1 MAKRPPKFKSP
12 EKFNS
17 FVFKQGG
24 FTLNGNCLTINKG
37 NKRFRFSYSR
47 PYEGNVKQIRIVRET
62 CSRFSLIII
71 TDHNHSNSYR
81 KTHDGASIG
90 LDFGLKTYLTKS
102 DGSKIGSPLF
112 FKQYQNKIRKLNKRL
127 SNAKKGSN
135 NRRRRLFELQQK
147 YRKTNDLRS
156 DFQWKLAHD
165 LCKQYD
171 YIFIED
177 LNIERMKRL
186 WGKKVSDLS
195 HSSFIDKLT
204 YVASKYGVT
213 IHKIDKW
220 YPSSKT
226 CECGCINKGLSLRDR
241 TWVCPACGAIND
253 RDILAARNIL
263 RKGISELESKSN
275 FNSIALSDL
284 ESQIREVLKR
294 CLSYK
299 IVEEVPVIKY
309 QLETNCTFSYDKNGN
324 IVPNPSKEWTGGDEN
339 GKWRDGTSRLDAL
352 NTQPFGF
359 SVYAKP
365 FLKRVIEYGNGE
377 TKVEYGRLN
386 TEKGTYAHW
395 LNCVTSISYNRHKQV
410 MEVECNECTSKLFVD
425 MIKSICNISEQVK
438 SFVNPEQIKAIA
450 ESNEPILLL
459 SNN

>member
-1 MAKRPPKFKSP
+1 MISYKYNIYYSKKTKYLEKMLRECCFVWNHALSLQRRYHKLFGKYISVGKMQKHFSKRINRNLLHSQTTQEVIQRLDSAYNRFFKKLAKRPPKFKRADC
-12 EKFNS
+12 FNS
-17 FVFKQGG
+17 FVFKQSG

-37 NKRFRFSYSR
+37 KKRFRFSYSR

-62 CSRFSLIII
+62 YHRYSLIVV
-71 TDHNHSNSYR
+71 TDHNPSNSYR

-102 DGSKIGSPLF
+102 DGSKIDSPLF

-135 NRRRRLFELQQK
+135 NRRRRLFELQQT
-147 YRKTNDLRS
+147 YRKIKDLRS
-156 DFQWKLAHD
+156 DFQWRLAHQ

-177 LNIERMKRL
+177 LNIEGMKRL

-195 HSSFIDKLT
+195 HSSFIDKLM

-241 TWVCPACGAIND
+241 TWVCPACGAVND

-263 RKGISELESKSN
+263 RKGISKLESMG
-275 FNSIALSDL
+275 NSGCRNAG
-284 ESQIREVLKR
+284 
-294 CLSYK
+294 
-299 IVEEVPVIKY
+299 VPYVCI
-309 QLETNCTFSYDKNGN
+309 QE
-324 IVPNPSKEWTGGDEN
+324 
-339 GKWRDGTSRLDAL
+339 SRLL
-352 NTQPFGF
+352 
-359 SVYAKP
+359 
-365 FLKRVIEYGNGE
+365 
-377 TKVEYGRLN
+377 
-386 TEKGTYAHW
+386 
-395 LNCVTSISYNRHKQV
+395 
-410 MEVECNECTSKLFVD
+410 
-425 MIKSICNISEQVK
+425 
-438 SFVNPEQIKAIA
+438 
-450 ESNEPILLL
+450 
-459 SNN
+459 

>member
-1 MAKRPPKFKSP
+1 MFRECCFVWNHALALQRRYYRLFGKYIPVGKMQKHFSKRINRNLLHSQTVQEILQRLDSAYNRFFKKLAKRPPKFKGADC
-12 EKFNS
+12 FNS

-24 FTLNGNCLTINKG
+24 FTLNGNSLTINKG
-37 NKRFRFSYSR
+37 KKRFRFSYSR
-47 PYEGNVKQIRIVRET
+47 VYKGNVKQIRIVRET
-62 CSRFSLIII
+62 CSRFSLIIV
-71 TDHNHSNSYR
+71 TDHNPSNSYR

-112 FKQYQNKIRKLNKRL
+112 FKQYQNKIRKLNKRF

-135 NRRRRLFELQQK
+135 NRRRRLFELQQT
-147 YRKTNDLRS
+147 YRKINDLRS

-177 LNIERMKRL
+177 LNIEGMKRL

-241 TWVCPACGAIND
+241 TWVCPSCGAVND
-253 RDILAARNIL
+253 RDVLAARNIL

-275 FNSIALSDL
+275 SSDSNIGVSCACIQ
-284 ESQIREVLKR
+284 ESHSL
-294 CLSYK
+294 
-299 IVEEVPVIKY
+299 
-309 QLETNCTFSYDKNGN
+309 
-324 IVPNPSKEWTGGDEN
+324 
-339 GKWRDGTSRLDAL
+339 
-352 NTQPFGF
+352 
-359 SVYAKP
+359 
-365 FLKRVIEYGNGE
+365 
-377 TKVEYGRLN
+377 
-386 TEKGTYAHW
+386 
-395 LNCVTSISYNRHKQV
+395 
-410 MEVECNECTSKLFVD
+410 
-425 MIKSICNISEQVK
+425 
-438 SFVNPEQIKAIA
+438 
-450 ESNEPILLL
+450 
-459 SNN
+459 